1 MSTALLYV
9 VSREQFTCVVIS
21 VCSYHFWFSANK
33 VRNQLSG
40 LVVCDPDSGT
50 LQAGEPAANMKL
62 GIINYAQL
70 HLCHNI
76 CIYLIDPS
84 TVSDAILVG
93 GQTRQNLQ

>member
-50 LQAGEPAANMKL
+50 LQAGEPAAN
-62 GIINYAQL
+62 YAQL

-76 CIYLIDPS
+76 CIYLIDPF